1 MIKVKFDAKKLTSTV
16 NNIIQYSDGFIKETE
31 KSKGMIA
38 KKIANTSVNVFYE
51 YLDGLARLHPGM
63 LHHVY
68 EWGQVGDP
76 FARLYELSTQGA
88 GSSISVTAD
97 FLESTSVP
105 EKGTEPFYDKASIME
120 SGESITI
127 TEKEAGALFFEIDG
141 QEFFRKGPI
150 VIENPGGEAVR
161 GSFVQ
166 AFNEFYTVYF
176 SEIYLRSIN
185 FYQEL
190 EKMRPY
196 QNNIRH
202 ASKSKNARTLGKG
215 SALEWITKL
224 PGDDLIGS

>member
-88 GSSISVTAD
+88 RSSISVTAD